1 MNSEKLNKYRPYFLG
16 FNLIFLIFAI
26 HNLIVYYSN
35 SQTVYPID
43 FIWFI
48 TLSVNITL
56 LVIQT
61 SILLAFLYIH
71 RKKVFV
77 KEIKDYLRLLLI
89 INALAITL
97 NLTAGN
103 LGKNPVFD
111 NQNSDEAKK
120 EMILSQIDTINR
132 QLDTSQ
138 NIDLLYHRALLYRV
152 IKEYSLSNKDLIEI
166 AEADS
171 GNFKIYCEIAWN
183 MMALPNYQG
192 ALDYYKK
199 AIEIDSTDEY
209 VNEQIEWLEEKVSE

>member
-1 MNSEKLNKYRPYFLG
+1 MNSEKLNKYRPYFIG
-16 FNLIFLIFAI
+16 FNLIFLIFSI
-26 HNLIVYYSN
+26 HNLVIYYSQ
-35 SQTVYPID
+35 SQTDYPID

-48 TLSVNITL
+48 SLSANISFL
-56 LVIQT
+56 FIQGL
-61 SILLAFLYIH
+61 ILLLFLYIY
-71 RKKVFV
+71 KNKDF
-77 KEIKDYLRLLLI
+77 IKDIKEYLKLLLI
-89 INALAITL
+89 INALAITI
-97 NLTAGN
+97 NLTSGN
-103 LGKNPVFD
+103 LGNNPVFN
-111 NQNSDEAKK
+111 NQDSDEAKK
-120 EMILSQIDTINR
+120 EMILSQIDTLNK

-152 IKEYSLSNKDLIEI
+152 IKEYSLSNNDLIEI